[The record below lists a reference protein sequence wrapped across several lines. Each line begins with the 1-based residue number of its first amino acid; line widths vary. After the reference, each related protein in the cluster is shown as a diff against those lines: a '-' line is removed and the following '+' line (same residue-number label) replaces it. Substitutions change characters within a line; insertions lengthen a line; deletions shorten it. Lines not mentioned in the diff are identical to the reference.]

1 VQNTAAPVLKGS
13 IMSASTSASTS
24 HLLIATLLAILFAV
38 ISPLTV
44 SAQEAP
50 VSSLLVRLV
59 PGLSPAQQADV
70 IARNGGVETSTV
82 LALRLHV
89 VAVVTADLTTVL
101 ARYQADPQVQ
111 HVELKTTWQSETLRA
126 DTDNGLQ
133 AIWSVA

>member
-1 VQNTAAPVLKGS
+1 
-13 IMSASTSASTS
+13 MSASTSASTS
-24 HLLIATLLAILFAV
+24 HLLIATLLAILVAV

-70 IARNGGVETSTV
+70 IARNGGIETSTV
-82 LALRLHV
+82 LALHLHV
-89 VAVVTADLTTVL
+89 VAVATADLTTVL
-101 ARYQADPQVQ
+101 ARYQADPLVQ

-126 DTDNGLQ
+126 DTDNGLA
-133 AIWSVA
+133 AIWRVA